1 MTDKKHKTKMTDKKH
16 KTKMTD
22 KKLTKDEQLLCD
34 IIVFAIS
41 MDLLQK
47 EILKLTLKD
56 LG

>member
-1 MTDKKHKTKMTDKKH
+1 MTDKKH